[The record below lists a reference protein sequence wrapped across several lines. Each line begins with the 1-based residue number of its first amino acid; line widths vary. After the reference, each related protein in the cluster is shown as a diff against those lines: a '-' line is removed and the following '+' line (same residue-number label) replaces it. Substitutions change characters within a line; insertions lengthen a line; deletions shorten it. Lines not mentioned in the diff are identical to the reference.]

1 MKKSI
6 RRAVIAGTLIL
17 FSASPLTQTQQ
28 VPSSRQQQNPSLA
41 DTETWI
47 AQSFGEGKHY
57 HPYFID
63 HAIQRIK
70 FLNIGKTDGT
80 QCYMWF
86 EVTNNDAESVDKE
99 YWKTLDNG
107 KADYE
112 SLVRFDQLIDLADI
126 DPRSIKASEVRRDP
140 ENATGPH
147 TSEFDRPSSDW
158 QDNSY
163 VLVNIQTT
171 NDKDSIVENTR
182 NLGGKG
188 KTYRSMEHEVGFP
201 DPNGGIAVKPDYA
214 PQFMKALRRSVEL
227 CGGKPSTF

>member
-1 MKKSI
+1 MKKAI
-6 RRAVIAGTLIL
+6 RGAVIAGTLIL
-17 FSASPLTQTQQ
+17 FSASPLMQAQQ
-28 VPSSRQQQNPSLA
+28 PSSSRQQQNPSLA

-47 AQSFGEGKHY
+47 AQTFGEGKHY
-57 HPYFID
+57 HPYFMD

-70 FLNIGKTDGT
+70 FLNIGKSDGT

-86 EVTNNDAESVDKE
+86 EVENGDAESVNNA
-99 YWKTLDNG
+99 YWKTLDSG

-112 SLVRFDQLIDLADI
+112 RLLRFDQDIYLADI

-147 TSEFDRPSSDW
+147 TGLGDRPPPDW

-163 VLVNIQTT
+163 ILVSIKTT
-171 NDKDSIVENTR
+171 NDKASIVENSP

-188 KTYRSMEHEVGFP
+188 KTYRSLEHEVGF
-201 DPNGGIAVKPDYA
+201 NGGIAVKPEYA
-214 PQFMKALRRSVEL
+214 PRFIKAMRHAVEL